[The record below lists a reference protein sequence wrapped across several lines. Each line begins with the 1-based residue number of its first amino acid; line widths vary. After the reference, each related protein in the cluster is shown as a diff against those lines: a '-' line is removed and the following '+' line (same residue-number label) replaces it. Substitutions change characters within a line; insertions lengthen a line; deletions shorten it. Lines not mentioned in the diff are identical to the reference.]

1 MSELCLPI
9 LAFCLNGYD
18 EYIRLS
24 INDVF
29 GYPNETSYGG
39 GYSVKGRIEISVLGF
54 KVDSQHYFTTGELY
68 MFKEKL
74 KLCYQNISGTAT
86 LDNTE
91 RELELSVSFNKKGT
105 ITVSG
110 EFQERPD
117 VNNRLLFEFKTDQ
130 TCILPVI
137 KELEAIQK
145 TFGGMTGIK

>member
-1 MSELCLPI
+1 MSKFNLPM

-18 EYIRLS
+18 EYLQLS
-24 INDVF
+24 IDKVF

-39 GYSVKGRIEISVLGF
+39 GYGAKGRIEISVQGY
-54 KVDSQHYFTTGELY
+54 KVDSQHFFTTGELF
-68 MFKEKL
+68 MFKEAL
-74 KLCYQNISGTAT
+74 KTCYKNLTGSAS

-91 RELELSVSFNKKGT
+91 RELELTVSFDKTGKALVT
-105 ITVSG
+105 G

-117 VNNRLLFEFKTDQ
+117 VNNRLSFEFKTDQ

-145 TFGGMTGIK
+145 IFGNMTGIK